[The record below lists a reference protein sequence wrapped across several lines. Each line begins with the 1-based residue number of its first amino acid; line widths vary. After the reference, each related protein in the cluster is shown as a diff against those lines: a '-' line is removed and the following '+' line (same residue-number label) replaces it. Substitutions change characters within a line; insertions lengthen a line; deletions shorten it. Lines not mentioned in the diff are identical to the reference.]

1 MTAPTSRMKN
11 PATLVPEAAM
21 QALTTLG
28 QVAQEYGVE
37 PKILELTHM
46 RVSQINGCAA
56 CLGFSL
62 RNARNTGLTDSQ
74 LIQLAAWREAVIFSD
89 AERSALDLAEH
100 MTRMADRSDPVPDAV
115 WDAAAQHFGDK
126 ELAGLVVWIA
136 TANLY
141 NRINVTTHQLPG
153 SW

>member
-1 MTAPTSRMKN
+1 MAGLTSRMKN
-11 PATLVPEAAM
+11 PAALVPEAAM

-28 QVAQEYGVE
+28 QAAQEYGVE
-37 PKILELTHM
+37 PKILELTHL
-46 RVSQINGCAA
+46 RASQINGCAA

-62 RNARNTGLTDSQ
+62 RNARSTGLTDSQ
-74 LIQLAAWREAVIFSD
+74 LIQLAGWRESTLFSE

-100 MTRMADRSDPVPDAV
+100 MTRMADRSDPVPDPV
-115 WDAAAQHFGDK
+115 WDEAARHFGEK

-141 NRINVTTHQLPG
+141 NRVNVTTHQQPG